1 MPDLQDLEVALKHER
16 ALREAAEE
24 RFGKAQEEMEELS
37 AQLFAEANEMVA
49 GERRERKRL
58 EEEVERER
66 EEGKRVGEERRGLV
80 ERVEGL
86 ERRVGEREGRV
97 EVLERRAREKEGRW
111 EELER
116 RVRRGER
123 VRGLLAEAGG

>member
-1 MPDLQDLEVALKHER
+1 V
-16 ALREAAEE
+16 
-24 RFGKAQEEMEELS
+24 
-37 AQLFAEANEMVA
+37 
-49 GERRERKRL
+49 
-58 EEEVERER
+58 
-66 EEGKRVGEERRGLV
+66 
-80 ERVEGL
+80 L

-97 EVLERRAREKEGRW
+97 EGLERRAREREGRW